1 MEGGAHERE
10 QEKGFGRCGDM
21 LEEAKSKLEDIL
33 GEEEEYRDN
42 MPENMQY
49 GERWEKADE
58 ACDNMGEAIDEL
70 ENAIASIGDATE

>member
-1 MEGGAHERE
+1 MNANRR
-10 QEKGFGRCGDM
+10 KALADVADM

-49 GERWEKADE
+49 GERWEKADK

>member
-1 MEGGAHERE
+1 MNRRKALADVA
-10 QEKGFGRCGDM
+10 DM

-49 GERWEKADE
+49 GERWDEADE

>member
-1 MEGGAHERE
+1 MNANRR
-10 QEKGFGRCGDM
+10 KALADVADM

-49 GERWEKADE
+49 AVLQLQESPPGQDP
-58 ACDNMGEAIDEL
+58 GGL
-70 ENAIASIGDATE
+70 FL